1 MKYRLNYTFR
11 GHQIT
16 VSVLFGHSSRFY
28 NDDLNNTNMEFG
40 KTITLMML
48 PRNCL
53 GLKEL
58 TYRFFKLHLDIYT

>member
-16 VSVLFGHSSRFY
+16 VSVLFGHSCRFY

-40 KTITLMML
+40 KTITLTSWWYYQEIAL
-48 PRNCL
+48 A
-53 GLKEL
+53 LKN
-58 TYRFFKLHLDIYT
+58 

>member
-40 KTITLMML
+40 KTITL
-48 PRNCL
+48 
-53 GLKEL
+53 
-58 TYRFFKLHLDIYT
+58 TS